1 LRREAPNRILCM
13 ALIHV
18 GMMSLVALAVV
29 SGTWVTV
36 SPEEVA
42 PTMAHSWT
50 NRIGLV
56 LAIAW
61 PVQCGVGMV
70 AIG

>member
-1 LRREAPNRILCM
+1 
-13 ALIHV
+13 
-18 GMMSLVALAVV
+18 MMSLVALAVV

-42 PTMAHSWT
+42 HNWT
-50 NRIGLV
+50 DRIGLV

-61 PVQCGVGMV
+61 PVQCEVGMV
-70 AIG
+70 VIG